1 MIQQLTDF
9 LTAGNCLHW
18 FEIATIINFAGNFSK
33 LSHKVLDALTNLSD
47 KLSKDSYDSPALATF
62 DERRVAFFEN
72 WTHVLLTMT
81 PWAPNS

>member
-9 LTAGNCLHW
+9 LTAGNCLHC
-18 FEIATIINFAGNFSK
+18 K
-33 LSHKVLDALTNLSD
+33 LSHKVQDALTNLSD

-72 WTHVLLTMT
+72 WTHVLLTTT